1 MVAFARPRFAR
12 PRRATARALTSARR
26 ARREQTFHR
35 RIYRVGESSLCLVH
49 YFEDAHLDKRAAP
62 PRAAA
67 PFGAGP
73 GFAPPPFA
81 PGLPPPSEPLA
92 PMALD
97 GPTSSNEELRL
108 FLSDGELLGACLL
121 YTSPSPR
128 DRG

>member
-1 MVAFARPRFAR
+1 M
-12 PRRATARALTSARR
+12 
-26 ARREQTFHR
+26 
-35 RIYRVGESSLCLVH
+35 H

-97 GPTSSNEELRL
+97 GPTSSDEELRL
-108 FLSDGELLGACLL
+108 FLSDGELLGAMAEAGALDTCRTSAGGEFCVFTGGRLCLGQSTVSKVGEAL
-121 YTSPSPR
+121 LRRP
-128 DRG
+128 